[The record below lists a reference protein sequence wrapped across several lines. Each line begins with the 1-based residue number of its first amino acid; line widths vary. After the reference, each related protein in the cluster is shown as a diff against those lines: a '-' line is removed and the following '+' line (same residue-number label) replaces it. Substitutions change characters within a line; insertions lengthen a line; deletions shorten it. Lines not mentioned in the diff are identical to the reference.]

1 VNYSLI
7 NLLLIFLFIWLTILS
22 AIAWRALV
30 LYKRL
35 VVGIDKADL
44 AKILVQLKKDQHLT
58 QESLQAT
65 QKEFE
70 QFQRRTQTY
79 LQKLGFVRYNPFAN
93 TGGDQSFCLCFLD
106 GTDNGILITSLHTR
120 EQTRL
125 YTKEVVNGE
134 PKEQI
139 KLSKEEA
146 LCLKKAKNWGIL

>member
-1 VNYSLI
+1 M
-7 NLLLIFLFIWLTILS
+7 IFLFIWLTILS